1 MDKVQQQNKTL
12 NQTGS
17 ALTFKITSKKK
28 SGNAALSPFWV
39 IVSKEISDTVKSW
52 RFIIMLS
59 IISLTCLGSLYTALS
74 GFSEVVNSGD
84 PDDTFFFVKLFTISD
99 GTLPPYIV
107 FISFLGPLLGI
118 SLGFD
123 AINSEQNK
131 GTLSRILSQPIYR
144 DYILN
149 AKFIAALIV
158 LSVLIFSLA
167 FLVLGFGL
175 IFIGIPP
182 TAEEFLRIIAFSIVS
197 IVYVAFWLNLS
208 ILFSVRFKQAST
220 SALAGISIWLF
231 FSVFYNMIVNL
242 ISKGIAPA
250 RFVSENQVIYFQK
263 IIQNIM
269 RFNPGQLFDDATT
282 TLLIPS
288 VRSLGPLTME
298 QMSGAIPSPLP
309 LGQSLMLV
317 WPQVTALIAGTIVFF
332 AIAYTMFM
340 RREIRSR

>member
-1 MDKVQQQNKTL
+1 MKNK
-12 NQTGS
+12 NS
-17 ALTFKITSKKK
+17 VI
-28 SGNAALSPFWV
+28 NPFWV

-52 RFIIMLS
+52 RFIIMICLLA
-59 IISLTCLGSLYTALS
+59 LTCMGSLYTALNN
-74 GFSEVVNSGD
+74 FSSSINPNEPEGS
-84 PDDTFFFVKLFTISD
+84 FFFLKLFTISD
-99 GTLPPYIV
+99 GTLPPFIV

-123 AINSEQNK
+123 SINAEQNK
-131 GTLSRILSQPIYR
+131 GTLSRIMSQPIYR
-144 DYILN
+144 DFILN

-158 LSVLIFSLA
+158 LSVLFFALG

-182 TAEEFLRIIAFSIVS
+182 TAEEFLRIIVFSVVS
-197 IVYVAFWLNLS
+197 IVYAAFWLNLS
-208 ILFSVRFKQAST
+208 ILFSVKFRQAST

-242 ISKGIAPA
+242 IAKGISPA
-250 RFVSENQVIYFQK
+250 RFVSENQVVYFQK
-263 IIQNIM
+263 IVQNIM

-317 WPQVTALIAGTIVFF
+317 WPQVTALVAGTIVFF
-332 AIAYTMFM
+332 AIAYTLFM

>member
-1 MDKVQQQNKTL
+1 MKTK
-12 NQTGS
+12 NS
-17 ALTFKITSKKK
+17 AI
-28 SGNAALSPFWV
+28 NPFWV

-52 RFIIMLS
+52 RFIIMLV
-59 IISLTCLGSLYTALS
+59 IITLTCMGSLYTALS
-74 GFSEVVNSGD
+74 NFTKAVNAAEPED
-84 PDDTFFFVKLFTISD
+84 AFFFLKLYTISD
-99 GTLPPYIV
+99 GTLPPFIV

-123 AINSEQNK
+123 TINAEQNK
-131 GTLSRILSQPIYR
+131 GTLSRIMSQPIYR
-144 DYILN
+144 DFILN
-149 AKFIAALIV
+149 AKFVAALIV
-158 LSVLIFSLA
+158 LSVLFFALG
-167 FLVLGFGL
+167 FLMLGFGL

-182 TAEEFLRIIAFSIVS
+182 TAEEFLRIIAFSVVS

-208 ILFSVRFKQAST
+208 ILFSVKFRQAST
-220 SALAGISIWLF
+220 SAMAGISIWLF

-242 ISKGIAPA
+242 IAKGIAPS
-250 RFVSENQVIYFQK
+250 RFVSENHLIYFQK
-263 IIQNIM
+263 IVQNIM

-282 TLLIPS
+282 TLLIPT

-309 LGQSLMLV
+309 LGQSLILV
-317 WPQVTALIAGTIVFF
+317 WPQVTALLAGTIVFF